1 MGRGL
6 KTLFQN
12 KKVLDKPEN
21 IWYNKYRKKERED
34 KKMTEEM
41 RREMMEAMRTMR
53 RVCEHSESCV
63 GCPFDRYCDESVTP
77 DRYEVEED

>member
-1 MGRGL
+1 
-6 KTLFQN
+6 
-12 KKVLDKPEN
+12 
-21 IWYNKYRKKERED
+21 
-34 KKMTEEM
+34 MTEEM

-77 DRYEVEED
+77 DRYEVEEDF